1 MVEAHSCVSPGN
13 AIPGGGERGLVSIAI
28 PWALVGELA
37 ASEVRDPSPDVMPDS
52 SPATIPPGIMVGSL
66 ARLSTVRHHAMPA
79 KASGWA
85 QRGGGG

>member
-1 MVEAHSCVSPGN
+1 MSRGGGPQLCEPWQCDPRRRRERPGKHSHPLVSP
-13 AIPGGGERGLVSIAI
+13 S
-28 PWALVGELA
+28 WALMGELA

-79 KASGWA
+79 KASG
-85 QRGGGG
+85 

>member
-1 MVEAHSCVSPGN
+1 MSR
-13 AIPGGGERGLVSIAI
+13 GGGPQLCEPWQCDPRRRRERPGKRIAI

-79 KASGWA
+79 KASG
-85 QRGGGG
+85 